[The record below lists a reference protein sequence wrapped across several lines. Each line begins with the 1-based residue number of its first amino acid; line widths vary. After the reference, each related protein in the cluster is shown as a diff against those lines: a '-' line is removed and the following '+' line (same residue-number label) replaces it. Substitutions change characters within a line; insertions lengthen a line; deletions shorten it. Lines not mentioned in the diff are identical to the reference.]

1 MLSTSH
7 IPDSPGIYIFK
18 DDAWN
23 ILYIGKAKNLVK
35 RVQQYF
41 NPNSL
46 RKQDM
51 LSHATQVE
59 HIVVQSDNEAYLL
72 ESNLIKQHQP
82 PYNSLLKW
90 DNSYIFVKITN
101 EDFGQISLTRK
112 RRNDGSIYIGPKQ
125 NTQELKKLLQYLR
138 TVYKF
143 RTSKKSIFRLGKLDS
158 DFHFGLDMGWGMIA
172 KLKTQLSHPELL
184 SRSPAGWN
192 SGSIDSGSSP
202 EWQNKYIQQAKQQWL
217 IIDKSYDEYVA
228 LYKQIVKDIVAF
240 FEGNTKPVEKR
251 IHTEIQEAIHKENFE
266 RAAQLRDILQHVDQH
281 TQKQTVF
288 VNPWLTWYVA
298 KVVSLQN
305 WRVFTIINV
314 YEGKIID
321 VIRGKQSHTSIG
333 WEWIQSGLEADYGK
347 HLLYSYDGK
356 KFVQHATMQED
367 SISSMWLLDA
377 KLKKTLVKERN
388 ALFQFLD
395 NALDSYIASTSL
407 QEENLLGECLET
419 IQKRYDLAYF
429 PYRIECIDISHLS
442 WWWMSGWLSCLL
454 WWLKYPKGYRRY
466 KIKSIKTID
475 QQNNDYKALEEVLTR
490 RLANKDNLPDL
501 MVIDG
506 GKWQLAVV
514 KKCLQAWTIDPTI
527 LDQVQ
532 FVSLGKGDAR
542 KRSGKTA
549 GAKEEL
555 FVLKSVTSS
564 LPAVGRE
571 QTTARPVSAT
581 GRSIG
586 DIKQNNLYTSPLPI
600 VSGSSKWQY
609 KIIQYSLSYDES
621 DKILTKIRDEAHR
634 FANAYRKKQ
643 MSKERK

>member
-7 IPDSPGIYIFK
+7 IPQEPGIYIFK

-23 ILYIGKAKNLVK
+23 ILYIGKAKNLLK

-41 NPNSL
+41 TPGSVW
-46 RKQDM
+46 KQDM
-51 LSHATQVE
+51 LSHATQIE
-59 HIVVQSDNEAYLL
+59 HIVVQSENEAYLL

-125 NTQELKKLLQYLR
+125 NTRDLKKLLQYLR

-143 RTSKKSIFRLGKLDS
+143 RTSKKSVFRLGKLDS
-158 DFHFGLDMGWGMIA
+158 DFHFGLDMGWGMIHKRGA
-172 KLKTQLSHPELL
+172 ERWKPKAEKII
-184 SRSPAGWN
+184 N
-192 SGSIDSGSSP
+192 D
-202 EWQNKYIQQAKQQWL
+202 AKQQWL
-217 IIDKSYDEYVA
+217 IIDKSYDAYVT

-251 IHTEIQEAIHKENFE
+251 IHAEIQEAIEKEHFE
-266 RAAQLRDILQHVDQH
+266 RAAQLRDILQHIDQH
-281 TQKQTVF
+281 TQKQSVF
-288 VNPWLTWYVA
+288 VNPWLTWFVA

-305 WRVFTIINV
+305 RRVFTIINV
-314 YEGKIID
+314 YEWKIID

-333 WEWIQSGLEADYGK
+333 WEWIQSWLEAEYGK
-347 HLLYSYDGK
+347 HILYSYDGK
-356 KFVQHATMQED
+356 KFVDHNDIAED
-367 SISSMWLLDA
+367 SITSVWLLDST
-377 KLKKTLVKERN
+377 LKKTRVKERN

-395 NALDSYIASTSL
+395 NALDSYIATTSL
-407 QEENLLGECLET
+407 QEDNLLSECLET

-442 WWWMSGWLSCLL
+442 GGRMSGGLSCLL
-454 WWLKYPKGYRRY
+454 WWIKYPKGYRRY
-466 KIKSIKTID
+466 KIQSIKTLD

-501 MVIDG
+501 MVIDW

-514 KKCLQAWTIDPTI
+514 QKCLQAWTIDPTI

-532 FVSLGKGDAR
+532 FVSLGKWDAR
-542 KRSGKTA
+542 KRSSKSKGET
-549 GAKEEL
+549 EML
-555 FVLKSVTSS
+555 YVLNIHSMNNKDYTTLNITSS
-564 LPAVGRE
+564 
-571 QTTARPVSAT
+571 
-581 GRSIG
+581 
-586 DIKQNNLYTSPLPI
+586 
-600 VSGSSKWQY
+600 
-609 KIIQYSLSYDES
+609 SLLYDES

-643 MSKERK
+643 MSKERKQ